1 MKMKN
6 FNIENVMNGKASAE
20 EVKALLAQ
28 IIEKNENV
36 IRKEVAISIE
46 EQMRAE
52 ITENIKE
59 LYGEDRVVESDD
71 KKFVLIDTGKK
82 NHYEWL
88 ITVEKIE
95 EKEKNRYSEVAT
107 SIWQGG
113 DYRNLPTDILKEK
126 IFKSVPFNAFTY
138 TVPPQYDGATR
149 SNNEMFRMLIES
161 DLIENLEVIN
171 RDYYSKNLDDLMY
184 VEVSFDLPLLIKNEV
199 TALKASNY
207 IKWIETLQ
215 YRKNNHTSKLSRS
228 SVKDFVLDAVFEQEE

>member
-1 MKMKN
+1 MKN

-20 EVKALLAQ
+20 EVKTLLAQ

-36 IRKEVAISIE
+36 IRKEVAMSIE
-46 EQMRAE
+46 AQMRAE
-52 ITENIKE
+52 ITDNIKE

-88 ITVEKIE
+88 IRVEKIE
-95 EKEKNRYSEVAT
+95 EKEKSRYSEIAT

-126 IFKSVPFNAFTY
+126 IFKDVPFKYFTY

-149 SNNEMFRMLIES
+149 SNNEMFRMLVES

-171 RDYYSKNLDDLMY
+171 KDYYSKDLDDLMY
-184 VEVSFDLPLLIKNEV
+184 VKVSFDLPLLIKNEV

-215 YRKNNHTSKLSRS
+215 YRKNNYTNRLSRS
-228 SVKDFVLDAVFEQEE
+228 SVKDFVLDAVFEQED

>member
-1 MKMKN
+1 MKN
-6 FNIENVMNGKASAE
+6 FNIESVMSGKASAE

-36 IRKEVAISIE
+36 IRKEVAMSIE
-46 EQMRAE
+46 AQMRAE
-52 ITENIKE
+52 ITDNIKE

-71 KKFVLIDTGKK
+71 KKFILIDTGKK

-88 ITVEKIE
+88 IAVEKIE

-126 IFKSVPFNAFTY
+126 IFKDVPFKCFTY
-138 TVPPQYDGATR
+138 TAPPQYDGATR
-149 SNNEMFRMLIES
+149 SNNEMFRMLVES
-161 DLIENLEVIN
+161 NLIENLEVIN

-199 TALKASNY
+199 TALKATNY

-215 YRKNNHTSKLSRS
+215 YRKNNYTSRLSRS
-228 SVKDFVLDAVFEQEE
+228 SVKDFVLDAVFEQED

>member
-1 MKMKN
+1 MKN
-6 FNIENVMNGKASAE
+6 FNIENVMSGKASAE

-36 IRKEVAISIE
+36 IRKEVAMSIE
-46 EQMRAE
+46 AQMRAE
-52 ITENIKE
+52 ITDNIKE

-88 ITVEKIE
+88 IRVEKIE
-95 EKEKNRYSEVAT
+95 EKEKSRYSEIAT
-107 SIWQGG
+107 SIWQGGG

-126 IFKSVPFNAFTY
+126 IFKDVPFKYFTY

-149 SNNEMFRMLIES
+149 SNNEMFRMLVES

-171 RDYYSKNLDDLMY
+171 KDYYSKDLDDLMY
-184 VEVSFDLPLLIKNEV
+184 VKVSFDLPLLIKNEV

-215 YRKNNHTSKLSRS
+215 YRKNNYTIRLSRS
-228 SVKDFVLDAVFEQEE
+228 SVKDFVLDAVFEQED

>member
-1 MKMKN
+1 MKN
-6 FNIENVMNGKASAE
+6 FNIENVMSGKASAE

-46 EQMRAE
+46 AQMRAE
-52 ITENIKE
+52 ITDNIKE

-126 IFKSVPFNAFTY
+126 IFKDVPFKYFTY

-184 VEVSFDLPLLIKNEV
+184 VKVSFDLPLLIKNEV

-215 YRKNNHTSKLSRS
+215 YRKNNYTSRLSRS
-228 SVKDFVLDAVFEQEE
+228 SVKDFVLDAVFEQED